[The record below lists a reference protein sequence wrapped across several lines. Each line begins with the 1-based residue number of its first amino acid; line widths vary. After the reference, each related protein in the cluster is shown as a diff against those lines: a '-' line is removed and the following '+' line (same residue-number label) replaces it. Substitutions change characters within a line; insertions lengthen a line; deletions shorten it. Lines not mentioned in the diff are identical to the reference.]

1 MFADTGAH
9 SLIVLPS
16 LSSSLIIFCISSVV
30 FMKLGP
36 YSLVD
41 GYQDVGEHAASIF
54 RVDTRL
60 LILHINSIC
69 MAVLQTFEVSATLLL
84 FVI

>member
-1 MFADTGAH
+1 
-9 SLIVLPS
+9 
-16 LSSSLIIFCISSVV
+16 
-30 FMKLGP
+30 MKLGP